1 LSVVQLQELP
11 DVVFSDAALPVP
23 RFRVSG
29 LDLPLAWA
37 IAKGLLAALADP
49 RSKVR

>member
-1 LSVVQLQELP
+1 MK
-11 DVVFSDAALPVP
+11 AALPVP

-37 IAKGLLAALADP
+37 KSKGILAALADP
-49 RSKVR
+49 RSNVR